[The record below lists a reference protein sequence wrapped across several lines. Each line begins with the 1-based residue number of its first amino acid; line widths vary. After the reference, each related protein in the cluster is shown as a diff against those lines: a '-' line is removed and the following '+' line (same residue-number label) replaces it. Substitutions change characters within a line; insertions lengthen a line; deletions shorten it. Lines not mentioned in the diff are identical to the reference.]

1 KGESMSVMLDE
12 PESQTTQSQGNR
24 LQAETTAV
32 RLHIRWPGTRKSLS
46 RDQKQQAAGAFDADS
61 RTLSA
66 AKRLIDTSHPAF
78 RAVSAV
84 KTKASSLWKGMT
96 LPYIEPGVRLL
107 RRCDVSEFDSQMI
120 NIQDEL
126 SESVTELDRCFSELI
141 DSARGQLGHLF
152 DPADYPSTVSDLFAV
167 SWDFPSVTPPA
178 YLRTVNPELYQHECQ
193 RVKERFAEAVELA
206 EQTFAEELSQL
217 VNHLAERLSGSID
230 GKPKV
235 FRDSAVTN
243 LNEFFERFQ
252 RLNIGSSEELDELVD
267 SARQVISG
275 VSPQDLRDRGSLR
288 QQVAASLTRV
298 ESCLDELMSDRPR
311 RNVLRG
317 PR

>member
-1 KGESMSVMLDE
+1 MSTMLDE
-12 PESQTTQSQGNR
+12 PATENQASHGTR

-66 AKRLIDTSHPAF
+66 AKRLFDTSHPSF
-78 RAVSAV
+78 RAVSAI
-84 KTKASSLWKGMT
+84 KTKASALWKGMT

-107 RRCDVSEFDSQMI
+107 RRGDVSVFDDRMD
-120 NIQDEL
+120 NIRDEL
-126 SESVTELDRCFSELI
+126 AEAVEELDRCFAELV
-141 DSARGQLGHLF
+141 DQARSQLGHLF
-152 DPADYPSTVSDLFAV
+152 DASDYPVSMSDLFAL

-178 YLRTVNPELYQHECQ
+178 YLRTVNPAVYEQECQ
-193 RVKERFAEAVELA
+193 RVQAKFAEAVELA

-217 VNHLAERLSGSID
+217 VSHLAERLSGSVD

-235 FRDSAVTN
+235 FRDTAVTN
-243 LNEFFERFQ
+243 LTEFFDRF
-252 RLNIGSSEELDELVD
+252 RHLNIGSNEDLDQLVEN
-267 SARQVISG
+267 ARQVVSG
-275 VSPQDLRDRGSLR
+275 VNPKDLRDRTSLR
-288 QQVAASLTRV
+288 DRVARSLTQV
-298 ESCLDELMSDRPR
+298 ETSLDDLMTDRPR
-311 RNVLRG
+311 RNIIRG

>member
-1 KGESMSVMLDE
+1 MSVMLDE
-12 PESQTTQSQGNR
+12 PESQTTQSQGGR

-46 RDQKQQAAGAFDADS
+46 RDQRQQAAGAFDADS

-66 AKRLIDTSHPAF
+66 AKRLFDTSHPAF

-84 KTKASSLWKGMT
+84 KTKATSLWKGMT

-107 RRCDVSEFDSQMI
+107 RRSDVSDFDARM
-120 NIQDEL
+120 NAIQEEL
-126 SESVTELDRCFSELI
+126 TESVSELDRCFSELV
-141 DSARGQLGHLF
+141 DSARDQLGHLF
-152 DPADYPSTVSDLFAV
+152 DPADYPSTVSDLFAI

-178 YLRTVNPELYQHECQ
+178 YLRTVNPELYQQECR
-193 RVKERFAEAVELA
+193 RVQARFAEAVELA

-217 VNHLAERLSGSID
+217 VNHLAERLSGSVD

-243 LNEFFERFQ
+243 LSEFFDRFE
-252 RLNIGSSEELDELVD
+252 RLNIGSSDELDQLVD
-267 SARQVISG
+267 NARQIVSG
-275 VSPQDLRDRGSLR
+275 ITPQDLRDRGSLR
-288 QQVAASLTRV
+288 QQIASSLTQV
-298 ESCLDELMSDRPR
+298 ESSLNQLMTDRPR
-311 RNVLRG
+311 RNVIRGLR
-317 PR
+317 